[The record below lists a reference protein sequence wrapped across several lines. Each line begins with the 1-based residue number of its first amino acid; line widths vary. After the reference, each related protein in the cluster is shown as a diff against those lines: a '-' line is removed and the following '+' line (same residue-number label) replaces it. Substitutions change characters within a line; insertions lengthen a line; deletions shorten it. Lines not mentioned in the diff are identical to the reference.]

1 MPNPQ
6 PIGTPT
12 ARNPYQTRCLTS
24 PSSAG
29 TSLDAH
35 SGIVTKPTTS
45 IQTAMVSCSAI
56 PIILAVKHSFSP
68 NPFPSSSDLPIWM
81 HLMLRLARSIWMLE
95 KYAKKKERQKIER
108 KKWKKPWKEDV
119 GSTASLHNENV
130 QETHSQSFF
139 FFFSVLKHSIHTN
152 IFRQTHWI
160 GIHQIGPQHMNN
172 TNQWKCW
179 WHLSVKILNVCSK
192 INILT

>member
-12 ARNPYQTRCLTS
+12 ARNPYQTWCLN
-24 PSSAG
+24 
-29 TSLDAH
+29 AH
-35 SGIVTKPTTS
+35 SGIAMKPTTS

-68 NPFPSSSDLPIWM
+68 NPFPSSSDLPIWT

-139 FFFSVLKHSIHTN
+139 FFFQFWNTVYTQ
-152 IFRQTHWI
+152 IFSDKLTGLGSTKLGHNTWTT
-160 GIHQIGPQHMNN
+160 QINENVGD
-172 TNQWKCW
+172 TCRWKFW
-179 WHLSVKILNVCSK
+179 TYVAKLIF
-192 INILT
+192 

>member
-12 ARNPYQTRCLTS
+12 ARNPYQTWCLN
-24 PSSAG
+24 
-29 TSLDAH
+29 AH
-35 SGIVTKPTTS
+35 SGIAMKPTTS

-139 FFFSVLKHSIHTN
+139 FFFFSSETQYTHKYFQTN
-152 IFRQTHWI
+152 SLDWDPPNWATTHE
-160 GIHQIGPQHMNN
+160 QHKSMKMLVTLVGENFERM
-172 TNQWKCW
+172 
-179 WHLSVKILNVCSK
+179 
-192 INILT
+192 